1 MWKELVWACWIE
13 WTNSKCIMLQTSSIV
28 VEVKEKVKNKIIK
41 LDIGCAEKKA
51 KYIKTFEEL

>member
-1 MWKELVWACWIE
+1 
-13 WTNSKCIMLQTSSIV
+13 MLQTSSIV